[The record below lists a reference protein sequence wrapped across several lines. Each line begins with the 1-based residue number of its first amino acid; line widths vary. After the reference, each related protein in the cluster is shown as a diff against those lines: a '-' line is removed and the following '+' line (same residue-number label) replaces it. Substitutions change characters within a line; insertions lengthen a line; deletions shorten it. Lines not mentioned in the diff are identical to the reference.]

1 MANHLKFCGCPNCR
15 RGKHTKAGGAIV
27 RAVVKKTR
35 RKVKAAL
42 KRGETDI
49 PKAAGVEYTD

>member
-1 MANHLKFCGCPNCR
+1 MANHLKFCSCR
-15 RGKHTKAGGAIV
+15 YCRAGKHTKSGGATV
-27 RAVVKKTR
+27 RAVVRKVR